1 MRPRT
6 ALSATAVALVL
17 GTLARAAS
25 AQDDY
30 EPGPDSKRQEGVLE
44 GKVEGPFVWSQSKIF
59 PGTTRRY
66 WIYVPAQYDAQKPA
80 CTLVVQDGLGRA
92 RGWRLP
98 VVLDNLIHREEV
110 PVTVGVFIEPG
121 VVPAGRGDSH
131 PRFNRSFEYDS
142 MGDRYARFLI
152 EEILPEVAKTYAL
165 SDDPNDRAIAG
176 ASSGGICAFT
186 VAWERPDAFR
196 RVLSTIGTFVG
207 LRGGNEYPTL
217 VRKCEPK
224 PIRIFLQDGSR
235 DLNLYGGDWWAA
247 NRTMLSALEWAG
259 YDVEHV
265 WGTGGHNGKHS
276 TAILPEALR
285 WLWRD
290 HPRPVRAGTGG
301 DPRKRGKRRTDILL
315 PDERWE
321 LVSEGHGFTDA
332 PAVNAAGEVFFS
344 DVPSGKI
351 HRVGLDGKVS
361 VFVEYSRNAT
371 GLMFGPEGRLHACRS
386 STQEIVRYDAAGK
399 EQTVVSRVTPN
410 DLVVLRSGL
419 YFTDPTNRRLWH
431 VDAAGKATVVD
442 EGIGFPNGVI
452 SSADQA
458 FLLAS
463 DSLGRFLYSFRIAAD
478 GKLEHKQRYG
488 WVHLGDEAS
497 GSGADGMTVDTQ
509 GRLYVASM
517 LGVQVFD
524 QLGRVHLILAKP
536 HGAWLSAV
544 VFGGPELDTLY
555 ATCGDRVY
563 RRKLKAKGVVPWQA
577 PVKPPRPR
585 L

>member
-361 VFVEYSRNAT
+361 VFVEDSRNAT

-563 RRKLKAKGVVPWQA
+563 RRKLRGLGGAGGPA
-577 PVKPPRPR
+577 RLTPPRPR